1 MAGFTFADDGLDK
14 PDFADSGKTCHCLGS
29 VDLPEADGGR
39 QRFFGVVALHT
50 VLVIGGYGFFG
61 ERICASL
68 CKVPDTHLVIGGR
81 NGDRA
86 RRLAQALGL
95 EDHQGVSIDVQN
107 PSLSQVLSDLSVGTV
122 IHTAGPFQGQ
132 EYGVARAAIAA
143 GCHYVDLADGRDF
156 VSRIGILDADARACG
171 VTVVS
176 GASSVPALSSAVVDR
191 YLTEFDR
198 LESIQIGISSGARA
212 PGLATVR
219 GVFSYAGKPVRT
231 LREGSWTTSYG
242 WRNLERHTFPAPLG
256 RRWLGSCDV
265 PDLQILPSQYA
276 TVRTVSFKAGFA
288 SDAGHLLVWVLAG
301 LVRVGILASM
311 TPFASALNRISRWIE
326 PLVSD
331 KGGMFVTL
339 DGIGRNGRPHRR
351 TWNLIAAHNHG
362 PFIPCGAAIVLAT
375 KLATGIKLP
384 VGAMPCVGLLT
395 VAEYLGALQGLDVKE
410 VLE

>member
-1 MAGFTFADDGLDK
+1 VTSAVNDWMVL
-14 PDFADSGKTCHCLGS
+14 
-29 VDLPEADGGR
+29 
-39 QRFFGVVALHT
+39 ALHT

-68 CKVPDTHLVIGGR
+68 CKVTDIHLLIGGR
-81 NGDRA
+81 NPESA

-95 EDHQGVSIDVQN
+95 ENHQGVAIDVQN

-156 VSRIGILDADARACG
+156 VSRIDVLEPDAKARG

-231 LREGSWTTSYG
+231 LRGGSWTTSYG
-242 WRNLERHTFPAPLG
+242 WRNLERHQFPAPLG

-265 PDLQILPSQYA
+265 PDLEILPSQYSA
-276 TVRTVSFKAGFA
+276 VRTVSFKAGFA

-301 LVRVGILASM
+301 LVQVGIIASM
-311 TPFASALNRISRWIE
+311 TPLASPLNRISRWIE

-331 KGGMFVTL
+331 KGGMFVML
-339 DGIGRNGRPHRR
+339 NGIGRNGQPHRR

-375 KLATGIKLP
+375 KLAAGVKLP

-395 VAEYLGALQGLDVKE
+395 VAEYLQALQGLDVKE
-410 VLE
+410 VVE

>member
-1 MAGFTFADDGLDK
+1 MV
-14 PDFADSGKTCHCLGS
+14 
-29 VDLPEADGGR
+29 VD
-39 QRFFGVVALHT
+39 LHT

-68 CKVPDTHLVIGGR
+68 CKVPDIHLLIGGR
-81 NGDRA
+81 NPESA

-95 EDHQGVSIDVQN
+95 ENHQGVAIDVQN
-107 PSLSQVLSDLSVGTV
+107 PSLSQVLSDLSIGTV

-156 VSRIGILDADARACG
+156 VSRIGILDADAKVGG

-198 LESIQIGISSGARA
+198 LESIEIGISSGARA

-219 GVFSYAGKPVRT
+219 SVFSYAGKPVRT
-231 LREGSWTTSYG
+231 LREGSWTTRYG
-242 WRNLERHTFPAPLG
+242 WRNLERHQFPAPLG

-265 PDLQILPSQYA
+265 PDLEILPSQYP

-301 LVRVGILASM
+301 LVQVGLIPSM
-311 TPFASALNRISRWIE
+311 TPFASPLNRISRWIE
-326 PLVSD
+326 PLFSD
-331 KGGMFVTL
+331 QGGMFVTL
-339 DGIGRNGRPHRR
+339 NGIGSNGQPHRR

-375 KLATGIKLP
+375 KLVAGIKLP
-384 VGAMPCVGLLT
+384 VGAMPCVGLLS
-395 VAEYLGALQGLDVKE
+395 VAEYLEALQGLDVRE
-410 VLE
+410 VVE